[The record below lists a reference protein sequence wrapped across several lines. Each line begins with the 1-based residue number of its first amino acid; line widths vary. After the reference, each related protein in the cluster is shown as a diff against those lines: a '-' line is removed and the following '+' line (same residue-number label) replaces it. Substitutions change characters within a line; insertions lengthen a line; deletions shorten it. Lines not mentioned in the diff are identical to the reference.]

1 MFTGPPNVS
10 GGSDNDEEGPRSTA
24 ETEASMKGA
33 SRSSIGEEGGSEDS
47 GVVDSVRGSDGLFY
61 GVFGGM
67 VVGVQ
72 EMDDHNEEIMADGR
86 EDVGGHNEE
95 VMAEGRGM

>member
-1 MFTGPPNVS
+1 MLDWVQ
-10 GGSDNDEEGPRSTA
+10 
-24 ETEASMKGA
+24 
-33 SRSSIGEEGGSEDS
+33 
-47 GVVDSVRGSDGLFY
+47 GSDGLFY

-95 VMAEGRGM
+95 VMAEGRGDVDGLEEEVAAVTGEGGVEEIDRSVEREDRTVDEDDLVRSTKRK